1 MKRLFLKLTC
11 TVTAIII
18 AASLTACSGD
28 SSSNKEP
35 VTTAAQ
41 TMATEPQTTSVKDLK
56 KETDLT
62 KLYKPDTKKDRFA
75 GYWKITEGTG
85 SQLKSF
91 IFCFDGSGRSFMLI
105 GTMGYRGGYE
115 IKEKDGKSIFS
126 SQMTFGLDGDFTYE
140 FSKDDSS
147 VVLTNT
153 ADSSK
158 STMVRTES
166 YNSIPKAE
174 KNPVIDEKLLGAWK
188 DDTGAYLYFGKDG
201 IMYSAQKNIN
211 FTFYTYSAAD
221 GKIKAV
227 SAMTEPIEDEFTYK
241 LDDNTLVFNRYN
253 YKKISADELV

>member
-188 DDTGAYLYFGKDG
+188 DDTGAYLYFDKNG
-201 IMYSAQKNIN
+201 IMYANQVGVN
-211 FTFYTYSAAD
+211 FSFYTYSAKD
-221 GKIKAV
+221 GKITQTYTMKEKT
-227 SAMTEPIEDEFTYK
+227 TEEATYSFDGEK
-241 LDDNTLVFNRYN
+241 LLYN
-253 YKKISADELV
+253 NYEYQRISADELV